1 MKKTLSYLGLAVLIL
16 ASCAK
21 ETNEPVQSPVDEGFS
36 IKAYVVDGDVTKT
49 TYAGETTFSWDGE
62 EIISMQLIK
71 KSDSTRDRWLFYNN
85 SDAGTTAN
93 YKSSGSLSSDTWG
106 LGEYAFY
113 PAKANS
119 NCPDGTWNI
128 GNYQAVNSGT
138 AEVRANSVVVSD
150 YVKASVS
157 SPMQYIPLIGVKDG
171 DGNFGFHTATGI
183 LKVTVSNIDA
193 RLAKVQLYSE
203 GQKLNGTYTLT
214 GSGTGAYIAM
224 TTTSTASEQV
234 FNAEYTDW
242 TSQTSLPFY
251 FPVPV
256 GTLNSGFKVRLLDS
270 NSNVLKQVS
279 APSNVLIERNKISE
293 ITTAIPLPDEDF
305 SATITPGGTSTAITA
320 KIDITKDAT
329 SVKAVVASSVS
340 AGESLIDAGGASVVS
355 FANGETKSLP
365 MTNITSSGTAYIVAK
380 TYSGETAKLTTSEA
394 VYVLNTTD
402 ASSLLSQYA
411 RDLAY
416 GSSSVA
422 GFDLYGSN
430 TITLAASND
439 VTKGNLMIVE
449 FAGYSFD
456 VSESVPNYYV
466 KDYSSFTD
474 GTPVYGIYGNGIIYG
489 GFNGATFTV
498 SNDVPYYTD
507 ATSHV
512 HFVSPCT
519 VSTSGQIQ
527 IGFNST
533 EKTSASH
540 DLVVHNTYIGNA
552 YNTYTGGYDIYFTN
566 YVANKTKGIINLTT
580 SMLDTNSKYGEGGS
594 GDSGGMAALVDKAS
608 GTKWWHSNYN
618 GSTVLDE
625 YGLYVQINLTSLSK
639 TVQNFSV
646 KFLTRSNITH
656 GLPTKYRVA
665 VSKTGLDGSWL
676 FATDEISVTAS
687 ANKWYQCDV
696 TTADEYS
703 YIRLCIT
710 EMNHNNGNED
720 PVNLT
725 SGTEG
730 NGVYTHLDE
739 LQLWEN

>member
-93 YKSSGSLSSDTWG
+93 YKSSGSLPSDTWG

-119 NCPDGTWNI
+119 YCPDETWNI
-128 GNYQAVNSGT
+128 GNYQAVNLGT

-270 NSNVLKQVS
+270 DSNVLRQVS

-305 SATITPGGTSTAITA
+305 SATITPGGTSAELQAT
-320 KIDITKDAT
+320 IDLGKDAT
-329 SVKAVVASSVS
+329 SAKVVLASSVS
-340 AGESLIDAGGASVVS
+340 AGQALIDSDDASIVS
-355 FANGETKSLP
+355 FADGETKALP
-365 MTNITSSGTAYIVAK
+365 MTNITASGKAYIVAK
-380 TYSGETAKLTTSEA
+380 TYKDATEKLSASAEAYVLTSEDA
-394 VYVLNTTD
+394 TD
-402 ASSLLSQYA
+402 ILSQYMRVLTNVGA
-411 RDLAY
+411 WTSYYYSTSYSTDYEIRGD
-416 GSSSVA
+416 
-422 GFDLYGSN
+422 N
-430 TITLAASND
+430 TLTLEASNNPSTSN
-439 VTKGNLMIVE
+439 VMLTE
-449 FAGYSFD
+449 FAGYYYDPSLNTHTTMRTTWDGFSAGNPLYA
-456 VSESVPNYYV
+456 VYSPNTSYGSSTGFAEFKNASTAAFYTDSGSHPHYICEV
-466 KDYSSFTD
+466 GSTTLRIATHSTGYSSPLTSNDLVVWGAKVGNCFDSTD
-474 GTPVYGIYGNGIIYG
+474 ETNTDVCLGRYVGKKTKGMIDLTGKISVSSTGTNNSYVGDNLGAAALIDKTDDHWHSDYIDTPSLDATYGIYAQIDLGESKTIQN
-489 GFNGATFTV
+489 FTV
-498 SNDVPYYTD
+498 NFKTRSSANQLPREYIIGGTNDPSGEWTVITTK
-507 ATSHV
+507 TS
-512 HFVSPCT
+512 
-519 VSTSGQIQ
+519 I
-527 IGFNST
+527 ST
-533 EKTSASH
+533 EA
-540 DLVVHNTYIGNA
+540 G
-552 YNTYTGGYDIYFTN
+552 
-566 YVANKTKGIINLTT
+566 
-580 SMLDTNSKYGEGGS
+580 
-594 GDSGGMAALVDKAS
+594 
-608 GTKWWHSNYN
+608 
-618 GSTVLDE
+618 
-625 YGLYVQINLTSLSK
+625 
-639 TVQNFSV
+639 
-646 KFLTRSNITH
+646 
-656 GLPTKYRVA
+656 
-665 VSKTGLDGSWL
+665 
-676 FATDEISVTAS
+676 
-687 ANKWYQCDV
+687 KWYQV
-696 TTADEYS
+696 YA
-703 YIRLCIT
+703 
-710 EMNHNNGNED
+710 
-720 PVNLT
+720 T
-725 SGTEG
+725 SGTAYRYIRIG
-730 NGVYTHLDE
+730 FTKSAAGDLTTDPSTSKIVAIAE